1 MKAIFLFALSLL
13 VSSFALAEGKKI
25 PCSLTVSPRG
35 GDSKTTSSGRS
46 GSLIRSNTNLS
57 NTGTKTIERN
67 LKWLVEVR
75 FREQKPEK
83 TEVKVYYIGY
93 GDGGKT
99 LKQLGQETKSLTL
112 DKNGR
117 ASVEV
122 TSPTTKLRKTRTQQS
137 SSSGGRSS
145 GFTSVKSTTSGERV
159 SGCVVQ
165 LFGDGEIL
173 KSYASDSRWA
183 SVADDVPFSIAE
195 LTKRSG
201 RIGLR

>member
-1 MKAIFLFALSLL
+1 MKAILVLALSLL
-13 VSSFALAEGKKI
+13 VSTFALAGDKKI
-25 PCSLTVSPRG
+25 SCSLTVSPRG
-35 GDSKTTSSGRS
+35 GDSKTTKSGRG
-46 GSLIRSNTNLS
+46 GSLLRSNTNLS

-75 FREQKPEK
+75 FREERPDK
-83 TEVKVYYIGY
+83 TEVKVYYLGY
-93 GDGGKT
+93 GDGGKM
-99 LKQLGQETKSLTL
+99 LKQIGQETKTLTL

-117 ASVEV
+117 ASVEL

-137 SSSGGRSS
+137 SSSRGSSS
-145 GFTSVKSTTSGERV
+145 GFRSVKSTTSGDRV

-165 LFGDGEIL
+165 LFGDGELL
-173 KSYASDSRWA
+173 KSYVSDSRWA

>member
-1 MKAIFLFALSLL
+1 MLVLSVLASSL
-13 VSSFALAEGKKI
+13 VLAEGKKI

-35 GDSKTTSSGRS
+35 GDSKTTKSGRG
-46 GSLIRSNTNLS
+46 GSLLRSNTTQS

-75 FREQKPEK
+75 FREEKPDK
-83 TEVKVYYIGY
+83 TEVKVYYLGY

-99 LKQLGQETKSLTL
+99 LTQLGQESKALTL

-117 ASVEV
+117 ASVEL
-122 TSPTTKLRKTRTQQS
+122 TSPTTRLRKTRTRQS

-165 LFGDGEIL
+165 LFGDGELL
-173 KSYASDSRWA
+173 KSYTSDSRWA